1 MAVTIKTYPSSLPTV
16 QDINNDAV
24 PTVAEDVVSEEVFL
38 EYAEFNA
45 TSGNNAV
52 VTLSDKQGTAV
63 EIFRVEVTDKGPVK
77 SDFAGRR
84 CPGGLTWVASATG
97 ITGYLKWR
105 K

>member
-1 MAVTIKTYPSSLPTV
+1 MAVSIKTYPSSLPSV
-16 QDINNDAV
+16 QDINNIAV
-24 PTVAEDVVSEEVFL
+24 PTSPEDVVSEEVFL

-45 TSGNNAV
+45 TSGNNAT
-52 VTLSDKQGTAV
+52 VTLSDKQGSAI
-63 EIFRVEVTDKGPVK
+63 EIFRVEVNDKAPVK

-97 ITGYLKWR
+97 ITGYLRWR